1 MKLPKTYEEV
11 MNPYDMWA
19 EPKIKTSRLNVWN
32 ALARAADGWFYI
44 IIPDEMA
51 GRKNRYTTYRM
62 SVRPGRMP
70 RAHTIGLEL
79 PLDDSYKQINKW
91 IKEFTCEA

>member
-19 EPKIKTSRLNVWN
+19 EPRISTMKLEVWN
-32 ALARAADGWFYI
+32 TLARAADGRFYI
-44 IIPDEMA
+44 VVP
-51 GRKNRYTTYRM
+51 GRFGGFGGFTTYRM
-62 SVRPGRMP
+62 WYERGCQPS
-70 RAHTIGLEL
+70 AYTIANNL
-79 PLDDSYKQINKW
+79 PLNDNYVQINKW